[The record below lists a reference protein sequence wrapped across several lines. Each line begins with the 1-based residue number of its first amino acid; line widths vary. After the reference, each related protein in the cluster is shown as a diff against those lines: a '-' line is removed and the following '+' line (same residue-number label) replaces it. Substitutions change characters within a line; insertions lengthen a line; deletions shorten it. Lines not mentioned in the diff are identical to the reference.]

1 MKWATERRPHVDRC
15 ASAWFI
21 HRFVDPKASFLF
33 VGPGEKVPSRATPFD
48 LPSAELGHHRDQVT
62 FDALLAKYPTRYPR
76 KDRALS
82 RMADLVRDIDL
93 GEFRIPESRGLEIL
107 LYGLLLAEPDD
118 REVLLKTRPIF
129 EGLYQYYHGNQGP

>member
-1 MKWATERRPHVDRC
+1 MKWVTERRPHVDRC

-21 HRFVDPKASFLF
+21 RRFVDPKATFLF
-33 VGPGEKVPSRATPFD
+33 TVPGEKTPLKATPFD
-48 LPSAELGHHRDQVT
+48 LPSAELGHYHGKVT

-76 KDRALS
+76 KDRALA

-93 GEFRIPESRGLEIL
+93 AEFRIPESRGLEII

-118 REVLLKTRPIF
+118 RQVFLKAEPIF